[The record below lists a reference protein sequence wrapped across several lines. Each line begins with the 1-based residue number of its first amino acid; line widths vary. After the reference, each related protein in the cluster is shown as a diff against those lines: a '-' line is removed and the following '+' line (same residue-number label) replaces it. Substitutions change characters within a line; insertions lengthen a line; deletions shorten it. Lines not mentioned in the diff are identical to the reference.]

1 MDLGLLERRIELAT
15 EIPFE
20 IGCASIDPLSREAE
34 FENGRER
41 LQPQNLK
48 VLIALVR
55 RKGSVVTRDQLVE
68 QCWGTRFVGDDVI
81 NRSIS
86 ALRRFAQ
93 RAGGFE
99 IETVPR
105 SGYRLVEAAKTESK
119 RARWAIAAISAA
131 LLISAAG
138 WLVRYDGGRGE
149 ESLPTVAILPI
160 SADSSDQ
167 NIRGLAQ
174 ATRASLS
181 YALTEGGYPVTLIEA
196 RTARR
201 PPDLLISGDV
211 QRAPSSIKA
220 FVQVED
226 MRHGVIVY
234 SHRFEMQENLAA
246 GLSDQIGASVAVS
259 LSRAVTLLE
268 LDRRHPSDPAVAAQI
283 LNAAS
288 LAMDNG
294 DVLHAYEVARQLA
307 PREPNSA
314 IAQFSLASET
324 QGVLSDLPRD
334 QRPSAVAVGRAAA
347 DRLLTLA
354 PDFGD
359 AYALWCPLH
368 SPIYLRQCE
377 DQMRRG
383 LAVDPDASSVVSDLG
398 AFLNGVGRTNEAYQ
412 LDGVSLAKDPLNPFK
427 LARMLRLLE
436 ATGHATDAE
445 RLFQQSIRWWP
456 DFPLIYWSRLVG
468 IEEHGDY
475 ANLERY
481 EAEVDGDKLPLNRD
495 TAKRVLAA
503 LRAGDRAGVA
513 GACAVDGLRWTTQF
527 LCMTAFA
534 DLGDLDQSFIIA
546 NQLFPHVQARNGTDE
561 DSAWLDQPA
570 AFSVAVLSSP
580 AVAPLRRDPRFLKL
594 VDSSLLRYWRAGRPP
609 DFCTVGHEPIC
620 ASIVNPRA
628 ASTISGKTGTP
639 VRSR

>member
-138 WLVRYDGGRGE
+138 WFVRYDGGRGE

-181 YALTEGGYPVTLIEA
+181 YALTEGGYPVALIEA

-246 GLSDQIGASVAVS
+246 GLSDQI
-259 LSRAVTLLE
+259 
-268 LDRRHPSDPAVAAQI
+268 
-283 LNAAS
+283 
-288 LAMDNG
+288 
-294 DVLHAYEVARQLA
+294 
-307 PREPNSA
+307 
-314 IAQFSLASET
+314 
-324 QGVLSDLPRD
+324 
-334 QRPSAVAVGRAAA
+334 
-347 DRLLTLA
+347 
-354 PDFGD
+354 
-359 AYALWCPLH
+359 
-368 SPIYLRQCE
+368 
-377 DQMRRG
+377 
-383 LAVDPDASSVVSDLG
+383 
-398 AFLNGVGRTNEAYQ
+398 
-412 LDGVSLAKDPLNPFK
+412 
-427 LARMLRLLE
+427 
-436 ATGHATDAE
+436 
-445 RLFQQSIRWWP
+445 
-456 DFPLIYWSRLVG
+456 
-468 IEEHGDY
+468 
-475 ANLERY
+475 
-481 EAEVDGDKLPLNRD
+481 
-495 TAKRVLAA
+495 
-503 LRAGDRAGVA
+503 
-513 GACAVDGLRWTTQF
+513 
-527 LCMTAFA
+527 
-534 DLGDLDQSFIIA
+534 
-546 NQLFPHVQARNGTDE
+546 
-561 DSAWLDQPA
+561 
-570 AFSVAVLSSP
+570 
-580 AVAPLRRDPRFLKL
+580 
-594 VDSSLLRYWRAGRPP
+594 
-609 DFCTVGHEPIC
+609 
-620 ASIVNPRA
+620 
-628 ASTISGKTGTP
+628 
-639 VRSR
+639 